1 MNLDEAL
8 KYIHGVSWLGT
19 IPGLERETELLA
31 RIGNPHRGMKYIHVA
46 GTNGKGST
54 AAMLASILR
63 AAGYRTG
70 LYTSPYI
77 IRFNERIQVDGE
89 QIPDGDVCALT
100 EFIRPHAEAMADH
113 PSEFE
118 IVTAIGFEYFKR
130 QRCDIVVLEVGMG
143 GEWDATNV
151 IKDNEA
157 AVSVNIGLDHT
168 EVLGDTVEKIAETK
182 SGVVKRGCPCVMY
195 RQQPSVEAVFER
207 VCRDMDAPFHLANF
221 DALVPRYAGLD
232 GQRFDWGDLKDLY
245 IPLLG
250 AHQLKNACNVL
261 STVDV
266 LRGRGWDIPE
276 AAVREGLRRVDWP
289 GRFQLMARNPLFIID
304 GGHNPQCLEA
314 LESAIKT
321 YLPGRKLVFL
331 NGCMADKDYGDMF
344 RWLMPHAREFVTVTP
359 ANPRALPAEALAA
372 YIQENLG
379 ATATACESV
388 AEGVRTAIEKA
399 GPGGVV
405 CACGSLYMIGEIVEA
420 LNKLKNEED
429 QDYADIKDIR

>member
-1 MNLDEAL
+1 MKLDEAL
-8 KYIHGVSWLGT
+8 NYIHSVSWRGT
-19 IPGLERETELLA
+19 IPGLERELELLD

-63 AAGYRTG
+63 RAGYRTG

-89 QIPDGDVCALT
+89 QIPDAALCGLT
-100 EFIRPHAEAMADH
+100 EFIRPHAEAMKEH

-118 IVTAIGFEYFKR
+118 IVTAIGFEYFRR

-151 IKDNEA
+151 IEDNEA
-157 AVSVNIGLDHT
+157 AVIVNIGLDHT
-168 EVLGDTVEKIAETK
+168 EVLGDTVEKIALTK

-195 RQQPSVEAVFER
+195 RQKPSVEAVFES
-207 VCRDMDAPFHLANF
+207 VCRELDAPFVLADF
-221 DALVPRYAGLD
+221 DSLRPLYAGLD
-232 GQRFDWGDLKDLY
+232 GQRFDWGDMKDLF

-261 STVDV
+261 TAVGV
-266 LRGRGWDIPE
+266 LRQRGWAISD
-276 AAVREGLRRVDWP
+276 AAIREGLAAVTWP
-289 GRFQLMARNPLFIID
+289 GRFQLMRRDPLFIID

-314 LESAIKT
+314 LENAINA
-321 YLPGRKLVFL
+321 YLPGKKIVFL

-344 RWLMPHAREFVTVTP
+344 RWLLPYAREFVTVTP
-359 ANPRALPAEALAA
+359 RNPRSLSAEALSQ
-372 YIQENLG
+372 YITENLG
-379 ATATACESV
+379 AKATPCATV

-399 GPGGVV
+399 GPDGVV
-405 CACGSLYMIGEIVEA
+405 CACGSLYMIGDIVEA
-420 LNKLKNEED
+420 LDAL
-429 QDYADIKDIR
+429 